1 MSTVPKIFNV
11 NSAKVSPIL
20 PLMQFW
26 EARKNNHYEYQWPL
40 TITFWVCKTLWQI
53 MIEILKICSPHPM
66 TPPSIWTIA
75 FSNCSH
81 SCLFFSRSNYFKSIL
96 KYIQPLSV
104 VRKFLYHQIN
114 DQNQKQIPCGWS
126 SYWLLCKWQYDSG
139 CIIWSF
145 AFFCL
150 KVFKV
155 KIINWKKT
163 RDTNLPHPAIWQKWN
178 IKLKSLLSL

>member
-1 MSTVPKIFNV
+1 MSTVSKIFNV
-11 NSAKVSPIL
+11 TVQKCHQLCLWCSSGRLAKTITMNS
-20 PLMQFW
+20 
-26 EARKNNHYEYQWPL
+26 EHQWPL

-114 DQNQKQIPCGWS
+114 DQNQPTNTLRVVK
-126 SYWLLCKWQYDSG
+126 LLTTVQM
-139 CIIWSF
+139 
-145 AFFCL
+145 
-150 KVFKV
+150 
-155 KIINWKKT
+155 T
-163 RDTNLPHPAIWQKWN
+163 IWQQVRYLVICLFFVWKC
-178 IKLKSLLSL
+178 SR

>member
-40 TITFWVCKTLWQI
+40 TITFWVCKTLLQI

-66 TPPSIWTIA
+66 APPSIWTIA

-81 SCLFFSRSNYFKSIL
+81 SCLFFSRSNYFKSVL
-96 KYIQPLSV
+96 KFIQPLSV
-104 VRKFLYHQIN
+104 VGKFLYHQIN
-114 DQNQKQIPCGWS
+114 DQNQQTNTLRVVK
-126 SYWLLCKWQYDSG
+126 LLTTVQM
-139 CIIWSF
+139 
-145 AFFCL
+145 
-150 KVFKV
+150 
-155 KIINWKKT
+155 T
-163 RDTNLPHPAIWQKWN
+163 IWQRVHYLVICLFLFESVQGKN
-178 IKLKSLLSL
+178 NKLEKDKRYQSPPPRHLTEMKH